1 VAASASLLLTNDFSS
16 QSFLLNGMA
25 ISFVSHVD
33 DMVALFVVPQ
43 PLRERT
49 HDAIEAAIAGGFGE
63 RLRTRRFASN
73 RLRGIVWAAALVG
86 IIACCERLIDFLPG
100 HGLPGQTSCDNVL
113 TVCLVVPMFLGL
125 LIFVVETTL
134 SGRRHG
140 CWIAVEVI
148 LNLQAVV
155 AMALF
160 VILCHDTTTGATILG
175 GGITVLGVAVAFT
188 GNI

>member
-1 VAASASLLLTNDFSS
+1 MNDFSS

-33 DMVALFVVPQ
+33 DMIALCVVPQ

-63 RLRTRRFASN
+63 RLRTRRWASN
-73 RLRGIVWAAALVG
+73 RLRGLVWVAALVG
-86 IIACCERLIDFLPG
+86 IVACCERLIYFFSTWLFS
-100 HGLPGQTSCDNVL
+100 HSLPGQTSCDDVL
-113 TVCLVVPMFLGL
+113 IVCLWVPVFLGL
-125 LIFVVETTL
+125 FIFVVEATL
-134 SGRRHG
+134 SGRSHG
-140 CWIAVEVI
+140 RWIAAEVI
-148 LNLQAVV
+148 LNFQAFVV
-155 AMALF
+155 M
-160 VILCHDTTTGATILG
+160 ILIAFMCHGTTTGATILG